1 MKCSLGISNFLEE
14 ISSLSCPI
22 IFLYFF
28 AFFTY
33 NGFLISPC
41 CFLELGI
48 QMDIFFLF
56 SFAFHFSLSLSFF
69 FQLLLRPPQ
78 TTILPFSI
86 SFLGNG
92 FDHHLLY
99 NVTNLCPQFFKHFI
113 YQIYSLE
120 SICHFHCI
128 IMSLP

>member
-1 MKCSLGISNFLEE
+1 MPYYFPLFLCIFHLKWISYLSLLFSGTLHSDVYFSFSPLPF
-14 ISSLSCPI
+14 SSL
-22 IFLYFF
+22 
-28 AFFTY
+28 
-33 NGFLISPC
+33 
-41 CFLELGI
+41 
-48 QMDIFFLF
+48 
-56 SFAFHFSLSLSFF
+56 SLSLSFF
-69 FQLLLRPPQ
+69 FFQLFLRPPQ

-86 SFLGNG
+86 SFLGDG